1 MLVEPAIPSDLRI
14 LEIGA
19 HAEITLAF
27 PDQTRLFW
35 TYYKSRTPVPSQ
47 ELFSLELAWRIW
59 RDLRAGKIDL
69 IVAWCSPYS
78 PWNFRELKGV
88 LRAPFRP
95 VTNLVRIIGVQWL
108 RLVPGAIPIIAI
120 DNEDSRVIAWHNL
133 FLLDRAKYFF
143 KRELPVDRW
152 QVFQRTGHVGLPGP
166 RFRRKGKNRARIR
179 KLHPISLGVSG
190 TEDSL
195 LISGFPPKVTDIFVG
210 VSADGLSTVRDQG
223 IAQLRFLAKQGI
235 IVDFAEQRLEYRAY
249 MQRMSHAWLSWSP
262 EGLGWDCF
270 RHYEAPLAWSVPIMN
285 SPTITRYMPL
295 LDGIHGFYYQ
305 PDDERSL
312 AQVVKSALADKVR
325 LEAMATEARRHVLA
339 FHMRPRPFA
348 DLIVGAALER
358 SHGGAY
364 PGLTSVVN
372 LNMST

>member
-1 MLVEPAIPSDLRI
+1 MHVEPAIPSDLRI

-19 HAEITLAF
+19 HAEIKRAF

-35 TYYKSRTPVPSQ
+35 TYYKSLTPVPSQ

-95 VTNLVRIIGVQWL
+95 VTNVVRIIGVQWL
-108 RLVPGAIPIIAI
+108 RLVPGAIPIVAI
-120 DNEDSRVIAWHNL
+120 DNEDSRVIARHNL

-223 IAQLRFLAKQGI
+223 TAQLRVLAKQGI

-295 LDGIHGFYYQ
+295 LDGVHGFYYQ

-312 AQVVKSALADKVR
+312 AQVIKSALADKVR

-339 FHMRPRPFA
+339 FHLKPRPFA

-358 SHGGAY
+358 SNGEACAQVSQA
-364 PGLTSVVN
+364 P
-372 LNMST
+372 